1 VTTTRCHETDTGTST
16 VLSGSGAGVHGVHGV
31 SGRGGTTASEL
42 DDTTLGDGP
51 IPGGEASGAADT
63 DNRGAERAI

>member
-1 VTTTRCHETDTGTST
+1 
-16 VLSGSGAGVHGVHGV
+16 VHGV

-42 DDTTLGDGP
+42 DDTTLGDRP